1 MALFVGQIHVNYLL
15 LLEKDFINILYFTYE
30 KLLCLASNMEKCGTA
45 V

>member
-30 KLLCLASNMEKCGTA
+30 KIYFGF
-45 V
+45 